1 VPARPFYS
9 IIMPVY
15 NSEKYL
21 EEAIQSVMDQTFA
34 NWEMMIIDDGSTDN
48 SYEIA
53 NSFSLKDNRIQLL
66 QHENKEHKGVSAS
79 RNLGVERSNGKWI
92 AFLDADDIWF
102 ENKLEAID
110 EVISKNNNLAFIY
123 SQATVIETNFSGSV
137 KKTKYI
143 SGIPGLTKEPFV
155 KTLGGL
161 SSATPSVVI
170 RKDVF
175 IKAGGFNE
183 KFAFSEDTLLFHKT
197 LLFGDLYFIDEPLV
211 QVRYHDHS
219 TKSNTGKE
227 VMTNARLDVYLEL
240 MKDGATKP
248 YLKDISYQAVTTGME
263 RVWKSFFRNPFSYG
277 SILLS
282 SLGKLWSNKQILVK
296 HKIVAFLL
304 PLRMLCCRSESNK
317 NRFSQRSEAT

>member
-1 VPARPFYS
+1 MPTKPLFSV
-9 IIMPVY
+9 IMPVY

-21 EEAIQSVMDQTFA
+21 KEAIQSVMDQSFSD
-34 NWEMMIIDDGSTDN
+34 WELLIIDDGSTDS

-53 NSFSLKDNRIQLL
+53 NSFGLRDERIQLW

-79 RNLGVERSNGKWI
+79 RNLGVERSNGQWI

-102 ENKLEAID
+102 ENKLDAIE
-110 EVISKNNNLAFIY
+110 EVLSKNNDLAFIY
-123 SQATVIETNFSGSV
+123 SQATVIETNYSGSV

-143 SGIPGLTKEPFV
+143 SGIPGLMKEPFI

-161 SSATPSVVI
+161 SSATPSVVM

-183 KFAFSEDTLLFHKT
+183 KFAFSEDTLLFHKA

-219 TKSNTGKE
+219 TKSNTDKE

-240 MKDGATKP
+240 MDVGAAKP
-248 YLKDISYQAVTTGME
+248 YLKDISHQAVTTGME
-263 RVWKSFFRNPFSYG
+263 RVWKFFFSNPFSNG

-282 SLGKLWSNKQILVK
+282 SLGKVWSNKQILVK
-296 HKIVAFLL
+296 HKLVALLL
-304 PLRMLCCRSESNK
+304 PLLIVFKRISMSPSGGG
-317 NRFSQRSEAT
+317 A